1 MTTRLWLL
9 LLPGRGARDFSD
21 FSLCY
26 FSAPLGRKKVSPQKN
41 MPGRNKMWIKCHGI
55 SQLQRQLKFSIDQ
68 SHLCRCLSGCLGPR
82 PNAKTGHF
90 NRPHLRRKFVGHEQQ
105 DTKETKS
112 AGRRA
117 ETQGNRQIVADILWV
132 QSAQM
137 LPRLL

>member
-1 MTTRLWLL
+1 
-9 LLPGRGARDFSD
+9 
-21 FSLCY
+21 
-26 FSAPLGRKKVSPQKN
+26 
-41 MPGRNKMWIKCHGI
+41 
-55 SQLQRQLKFSIDQ
+55 
-68 SHLCRCLSGCLGPR
+68 
-82 PNAKTGHF
+82 
-90 NRPHLRRKFVGHEQQ
+90 VGHEQQ